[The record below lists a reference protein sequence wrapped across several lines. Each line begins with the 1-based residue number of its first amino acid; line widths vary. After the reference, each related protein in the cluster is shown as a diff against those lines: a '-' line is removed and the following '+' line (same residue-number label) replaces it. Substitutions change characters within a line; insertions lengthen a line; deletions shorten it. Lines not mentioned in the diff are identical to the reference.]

1 MPFYIFV
8 AANLEKIHS
17 SVLSRQKCELVVGE
31 GEAVLLSSKGLPYN
45 GVNLHVPDVDTGNHV
60 GLHRGNPAKE
70 SLGGLTVT
78 CPFDLV
84 DRARNLLKLSLPGKL
99 VVSHPGVVAD
109 NIQVDLLHSG
119 HLPAELGNHL
129 PVRGDGDAKLKV
141 RGSRG
146 HLGPGQV
153 DGEVLAR
160 GKVHGV
166 AGLLGGGVEVNS
178 GHLLAVELELLGGSG
193 AGDLHGLDL
202 GEVGLNLELLARGV
216 PGRHDHLILAC
227 DVPGDGEETTDGLA
241 EPDHGVGGGP
251 GVKLFL
257 AEFLA
262 TQSDCVLEE
271 ELSKKEVPVLL
282 LVGDGPLPPTGL
294 VVPSKVEVVPAIE
307 GAHLGLNNLVHSLH
321 LELVGVVDEAVVTN
335 PVPDGNISP
344 LQLSVPLASAVSRV
358 LPLVGEQVVL
368 GVSVWAVE
376 EFDVLL
382 GLGVVE
388 HKLRDLLTIKGKGGV
403 HLHLGNEDDA
413 LVDLVKEDGH
423 LPLDVL
429 SVPASVPVHHS
440 VERRFLSHGHLVKV
454 LHLELGSIVGLDIED
469 PLGLLDDVLT
479 VGDLVGQGEAS
490 VGGVLPATLVGP
502 GLVHV
507 VGKVGEE
514 EGSLG
519 GGVVVLD
526 VVPGLAI
533 KDVVLLN
540 LHLVDHLSLVD
551 LVEED
556 VPGVLHLG
564 PLSASGD
571 HSVHPVEGAL
581 LGDNEG
587 VLSHQLEL
595 LSVVHPL
602 VFAITLLHS
611 DSVHLEVIVVLEP
624 GAEVHVPD
632 EVHRG
637 ASLGGKAHLELL
649 GRGLSVKLH
658 LGLALVLHGILDVV
672 LHHVVEHNREHTA
685 HLSVTLQLHEGIVL
699 VLVLDNDL
707 PHGVVLLH
715 GPLGV
720 NGSIDISSDVD
731 SPHTRWVQV
740 KVKSI
745 VLASEL
751 RVHLQVELHLSLV
764 QVSDTSPLLSV
775 DGGLDGHLLARD
787 AVDLQLPLVVLL
799 EVEEHVQLGLPVGL
813 DGDVKEGLGHH
824 VVVVN
829 GDLGL
834 PHTAL
839 HLPVENEGS
848 LLGPVSQEHGLLDEL
863 VVHLHVKETVD
874 GRATVELNVQ
884 VHVVKGG
891 VPDEPGT
898 RNLDMGTSALE
909 GVGGVVVLQLEED
922 THGGEVELLV
932 PFSGAPL
939 QPETRLLWSCQEAL
953 EVVDDLLHR
962 DDGSLGRGQAEGRD
976 QQQA

>member
-1 MPFYIFV
+1 M
-8 AANLEKIHS
+8 
-17 SVLSRQKCELVVGE
+17 VLDTDTEDSTMENRK
-31 GEAVLLSSKGLPYN
+31 LLKPC
-45 GVNLHVPDVDTGNHV
+45 
-60 GLHRGNPAKE
+60 
-70 SLGGLTVT
+70 LTMT
-78 CPFDLV
+78 SPLDLV

-99 VVSHPGVVAD
+99 VVSHPGVVSD
-109 NIQVDLLHSG
+109 NIQVDLLHSS
-119 HLPAELGNHL
+119 HLPAELGDHL
-129 PVRGDGDAKLKV
+129 PVRGDGDTKLKV
-141 RGSRG
+141 RGGRG

-178 GHLLAVELELLGGSG
+178 GHLLAVELELLGGSS
-193 AGDLHGLDL
+193 AGDLHGLEL
-202 GEVGLNLELLARGV
+202 WKVGLNLEFLARGV
-216 PGRHDHLILAC
+216 PGGHGHLILA
-227 DVPGDGEETTDGLA
+227 GEVSWGWVEGPDRLV

-251 GVKLFL
+251 RVQLGLVEPLSISHNL
-257 AEFLA
+257 A
-262 TQSDCVLEE
+262 LEVD
-271 ELSKKEVPVLL
+271 LSEKEVPVLL
-282 LVGDGPLPPTGL
+282 LVGEGPCDNGALPVSSNQP
-294 VVPSKVEVVPAIE
+294 V
-307 GAHLGLNNLVHSLH
+307 VHSIVGAVRL
-321 LELVGVVDEAVVTN
+321 LVGLLVGLDLKLVGVVDPAV
-335 PVPDGNISP
+335 
-344 LQLSVPLASAVSRV
+344 LSIVVVCGHTSSLEVNLALDTAESRV
-358 LPLVGEQVVL
+358 LPLLLIAVVL
-368 GVSVWAVE
+368 GVSVWAVK

-388 HKLRDLLTIKGKGGV
+388 HKFRDLLTIEGKGGV
-403 HLHLGNEDDA
+403 HLHLGNEEDA

-423 LPLDVL
+423 LPLNVL
-429 SVPASVPVHHS
+429 SVPASVPVHHT

-454 LHLELGSIVGLDIED
+454 LHLKLGSIVGLDIED
-469 PLGLLDDVLT
+469 PLGLLDDLLT

-490 VGGVLPATLVGP
+490 VGGVLPATFVGP

-519 GGVVVLD
+519 GSVVVLD

-564 PLSASGD
+564 PLSAPGD

-581 LGDNEG
+581 LSDNEG

-595 LSVVHPL
+595 LSIVHPL

-672 LHHVVEHNREHTA
+672 LHHIVEHNREHTA
-685 HLSVTLQLHEGIVL
+685 HLSVTLQLHEGVVL

-707 PHGVVLLH
+707 SHGVVLLH

-740 KVKSI
+740 KVKSV

-751 RVHLQVELHLSLV
+751 RVHLQVELHLTLV

-775 DGGLDGHLLARD
+775 DGDLDGHLLAWD

-799 EVEEHVQLGLPVGL
+799 EVEEHMQLSLPIGL
-813 DGDVKEGLGHH
+813 DGDIKEGLGHH

-848 LLGPVSQEHGLLDEL
+848 LLGPVSQEHELLDEL

-884 VHVVKGG
+884 VHVVEGC

-898 RNLDMGTSALE
+898 WNLDMGTSTLE

-922 THGGEVELLV
+922 PHGGEVELLV

-939 QPETRLLWSCQEAL
+939 QTETRLLRSCQEAL

-962 DDGSLGRGQAEGRD
+962 DDGGLDRGQAEGRD
-976 QQQA
+976 QQQACHLVL